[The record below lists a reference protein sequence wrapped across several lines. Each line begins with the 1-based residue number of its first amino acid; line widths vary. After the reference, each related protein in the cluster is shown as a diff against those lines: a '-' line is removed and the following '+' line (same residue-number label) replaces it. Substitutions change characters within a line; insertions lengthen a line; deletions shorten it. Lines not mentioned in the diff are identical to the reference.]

1 MLKVLYISFFIFSQG
16 LGFSFLNSSAVEC
29 DKIVLKEVI
38 STEAAR
44 AKIEIMVTGGQ
55 SPYKYV
61 FSRQSGELISEDFT
75 SNTVKGLE
83 KGQYFCTVVDK
94 KYCKGTLEIEIK

>member
-1 MLKVLYISFFIFSQG
+1 MLSQG
-16 LGFSFLNSSAVEC
+16 IGNSFLNPSVGKC
-29 DKIVLKEVI
+29 DQITLKEIV
-38 STEAAR
+38 SNDAAG
-44 AKIEIMVTGGQ
+44 AKIEITATGGQ

-61 FSRQSGELISEDFT
+61 FYKQSGELISEDFT

-94 KYCKGTLEIEIK
+94 KYCKRTLEIEIK

>member
-1 MLKVLYISFFIFSQG
+1 MLSQG
-16 LGFSFLNSSAVEC
+16 IGNRFLNPSVVEC
-29 DKIVLKEVI
+29 DKITLKEIV
-38 STEAAR
+38 SSDAAGAR
-44 AKIEIMVTGGQ
+44 IEIIATGGQ

-61 FSRQSGELISEDFT
+61 FYKQSGELVSEDFT

-94 KYCKGTLEIEIK
+94 KYCKGMLEIEIK